1 MSHLEKKNGRKLSAL
16 QSSVYYHRDPALAS
30 EIAAGSQL
38 LVWLNFS
45 PNFMG
50 KGRECEKNRIGMD
63 RPCTC
68 RQKDRSTG
76 SSSSSLASH
85 GNFFFSS
92 CKNHQDEKFSDEM
105 VLKFCFLEK
114 SPPLKKQ
121 QKKVRHHCSLSK
133 HLWLESFKIKSL
145 VVCEEAI
152 WLEIQRRSSNRGK
165 WKALTKKSNVSAR
178 CIEPWIHL

>member
-121 QKKVRHHCSLSK
+121 QKKVRHQCSLSK

-152 WLEIQRRSSNRGK
+152 
-165 WKALTKKSNVSAR
+165 
-178 CIEPWIHL
+178 

>member
-76 SSSSSLASH
+76 SSSSLASH

-152 WLEIQRRSSNRGK
+152 
-165 WKALTKKSNVSAR
+165 
-178 CIEPWIHL
+178 